1 MNFDQAAAHAVKLL
15 HKLSPKLIY
24 HDLAHTVSDVVPAV
38 KMLAEAENLPQYEQ
52 TLLITAAYYH
62 DVGFLE
68 QRQGHEMVSAR
79 IASESLPHFGY
90 TRAEIEC
97 IQDLIMAT
105 RLPTNPTTLLEKLI
119 ADADLDSLG
128 RTDFWSRS
136 MALRAEMAAQHI
148 FFTDAEWYANQ
159 IAFLSSHCYWS
170 ESARRLRDAQKA
182 INLADMT
189 ARLRAERG

>member
-1 MNFDQAAAHAVKLL
+1 MNFDQATAHAVKLL
-15 HKLSPKLIY
+15 HKLSPKLTY
-24 HDLAHTVSDVVPAV
+24 HDFAHTVRDVVPAA
-38 KMLAEAENLPQYEQ
+38 KMLAEAENLSDYDQ

-68 QRQGHEMVSAR
+68 LRQGHELVSAR
-79 IASESLPHFGY
+79 IAGESLPHFGY
-90 TRAEIEC
+90 TRAEIAC

-105 RLPTNPTTLLEKLI
+105 RLPTHPQTLMQKLI

-136 MALRAEMAAQHI
+136 MALRAEMAGQKI
-148 FFTDAEWYANQ
+148 FFADADWYANQ
-159 IAFLSSHCYWS
+159 IAFLSSHRYWS

-182 INLADMT
+182 LNLADMT
-189 ARLRAERG
+189 ARFHAEVG